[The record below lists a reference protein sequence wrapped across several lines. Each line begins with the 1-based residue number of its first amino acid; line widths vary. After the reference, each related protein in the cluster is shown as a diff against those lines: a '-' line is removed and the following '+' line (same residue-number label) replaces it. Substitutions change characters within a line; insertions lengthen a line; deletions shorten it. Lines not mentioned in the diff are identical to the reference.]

1 MAEAEQPTTVDQID
15 APTTDMRAELDDLI
29 TRAAAKDATKD
40 HNAAS
45 ELYSQATELQAALNG
60 EMSPENADLL
70 YAYGKSLYNVAVSKS
85 DVLGSK
91 VAGDSQSSSNA
102 PAAKATSSKTA
113 ATGGSLVKD
122 AISSSM
128 TQNAATPA
136 KEVNAQLDAAPS
148 KPFFQFTGDEN
159 FVDSD
164 EEEDEEENGEAE
176 EEEED
181 DFENA
186 FEVLDLARILYLK
199 KLEVAAENSTD
210 KGKGKASDLP
220 ADLRHI
226 KERLADTYDL
236 QAEISL
242 EGERFSDAVT
252 DLRTALDLRNTLF
265 PFEDPSV
272 AECHYKLSL
281 ALEFASVPQQGEE
294 DDGQEKTVDEEMRN
308 EAATQM
314 EHAIES
320 CKVRMASEEKKLEAD
335 KEMDEDKVTAA
346 KRKISN
352 VKEIIADME
361 QRLIDLRRP
370 PVSIEQKEQ
379 ESEAMLKGI
388 LGQIVGQSVT
398 DQQARLDAVSKEATD
413 LSSLVRR
420 KPAASQSSQ
429 QSSSKRPAE
438 DGSAD
443 GESKRAR
450 VEDA

>member
-1 MAEAEQPTTVDQID
+1 MAEAEQSTVANPIETPAATQDK
-15 APTTDMRAELDDLI
+15 RAQLGDLI
-29 TRAAAKDATKD
+29 ARAAAKDATKD
-40 HNAAS
+40 HNSAS
-45 ELYSQATELQAALNG
+45 ELYSQATELQAELNG
-60 EMSPENADLL
+60 ELSSENADLL

-91 VAGDSQSSSNA
+91 VAGEPQQAQSHNA
-102 PAAKATSSKTA
+102 PATKSTS
-113 ATGGSLVKD
+113 TGENLIQG

-128 TQNAATPA
+128 TKNATSTKKDASPQS
-136 KEVNAQLDAAPS
+136 EAAPS

-159 FVDSD
+159 FVDSED
-164 EEEDEEENGEAE
+164 EDEEEENEEAGDDE
-176 EEEED
+176 DED
-181 DFENA
+181 DFANA

-199 KLEVAAENSTD
+199 KLEAVEESGAD
-210 KGKGKASDLP
+210 KGKGKSAELP
-220 ADLRHI
+220 ADLKHI

-242 EGERFSDAVT
+242 EAERFTDAVT

-281 ALEFASVPQQGEE
+281 ALEFASVQQQGE
-294 DDGQEKTVDEEMRN
+294 DDDDQEKTVDAEMRE

-314 EHAIES
+314 ERAIES

-335 KEMDEDKVTAA
+335 TDLDEDKVTAT
-346 KRKISN
+346 KRKIAN

-361 QRLIDLRRP
+361 QRLIDLQRS
-370 PVSIEQKEQ
+370 PVSIEQKDQ
-379 ESEAMLKGI
+379 ENEAMLKGI
-388 LGQIVGQSVT
+388 LGQIIGQSAT
-398 DQQARLDAVSKEATD
+398 DQKARLDAVSKEATD

-420 KPAASQSSQ
+420 KPATQPSQ
-429 QSSSKRPAE
+429 QPSSKRPAE
-438 DGSAD
+438 DASAD
-443 GESKRAR
+443 GDSKRAR

>member
-1 MAEAEQPTTVDQID
+1 MAEAEQPTTADQIE
-15 APTTDMRAELDDLI
+15 APTTTEMRAQLDDLI

-45 ELYSQATELQAALNG
+45 ELYSQATELQAELNG

-91 VAGDSQSSSNA
+91 VAGDSQPSSNA
-102 PAAKATSSKTA
+102 PAAKPKSAGSA
-113 ATGGSLVKD
+113 ATGESLVKN
-122 AISSSM
+122 AISSSVNK
-128 TQNAATPA
+128 NAATPA
-136 KEVNAQLDAAPS
+136 KEVSAQLDAAPS

-164 EEEDEEENGEAE
+164 DEDAEENEEAE

-199 KLEVAAENSTD
+199 KLEAAEENSMD
-210 KGKGKASDLP
+210 KGKGESSDLP
-220 ADLRHI
+220 ADLKHI

-252 DLRTALDLRNTLF
+252 DLRTALDLRNTLV

-281 ALEFASVPQQGEE
+281 ALEFASVQQQGEE
-294 DDGQEKTVDEEMRN
+294 DDGQEKTVDEEMRK
-308 EAATQM
+308 EAATHM
-314 EHAIES
+314 ERAIES
-320 CKVRMASEEKKLEAD
+320 CKIRMASEEKKLEAD
-335 KEMDEDKVTAA
+335 QAMDEDKVTAA

-361 QRLIDLRRP
+361 QRLIDLRRS
-370 PVSIEQKEQ
+370 PVSIEQREQ
-379 ESEAMLKGI
+379 ENEAMLKGI
-388 LGQIVGQSVT
+388 LGQIVGQSAT

-420 KPAASQSSQ
+420 KPAAPQSSQ

-438 DGSAD
+438 NGPAE

>member
-1 MAEAEQPTTVDQID
+1 MADAEQPTTTDQVE
-15 APTTDMRAELDDLI
+15 APTTTDIRAQLDDLI

-45 ELYSQATELQAALNG
+45 ELYSQATELQAELNG

-91 VAGDSQSSSNA
+91 VAGEPQTSSNA
-102 PAAKATSSKTA
+102 PIAKATSASSAT
-113 ATGGSLVKD
+113 TGGALVKD

-128 TQNAATPA
+128 TQTTATPA
-136 KEVNAQLDAAPS
+136 KQVSQQLEAAPS
-148 KPFFQFTGDEN
+148 KPFFQFTGDDN

-164 EEEDEEENGEAE
+164 EEDEEEENGEAE

-181 DFENA
+181 DFANA

-199 KLEVAAENSTD
+199 KLEAAEESNTD
-210 KGKGKASDLP
+210 KGKGKSADLP
-220 ADLRHI
+220 ADLIHI

-242 EGERFSDAVT
+242 EGERFSDAVN

-281 ALEFASVPQQGEE
+281 ALEFASVQQQGEDE
-294 DDGQEKTVDEEMRN
+294 DEKEKVVDEEMRR

-314 EHAIES
+314 ERAIES
-320 CKVRMASEEKKLEAD
+320 CKVRMASEEKKLETD
-335 KEMDEDKVTAA
+335 KDMDEDKVTAA

-361 QRLIDLRRP
+361 QR
-370 PVSIEQKEQ
+370 VS
-379 ESEAMLKGI
+379 
-388 LGQIVGQSVT
+388 
-398 DQQARLDAVSKEATD
+398 AT
-413 LSSLVRR
+413 
-420 KPAASQSSQ
+420 
-429 QSSSKRPAE
+429 
-438 DGSAD
+438 
-443 GESKRAR
+443 
-450 VEDA
+450 

>member
-1 MAEAEQPTTVDQID
+1 MADAEQPTTTDQIE
-15 APTTDMRAELDDLI
+15 APTTPDMRAQLEDLI

-45 ELYSQATELQAALNG
+45 ELYSQATELQAELNG

-91 VAGDSQSSSNA
+91 VAGEPQPSSNA
-102 PAAKATSSKTA
+102 PPAKATSASSA

-122 AISSSM
+122 AISSSV

-136 KEVNAQLDAAPS
+136 KQVNEQLEAAPS
-148 KPFFQFTGDEN
+148 KPFFQFTGDDN

-164 EEEDEEENGEAE
+164 DEDEEEENGEAE

-181 DFENA
+181 DFANA

-199 KLEVAAENSTD
+199 KLEAAEESSTD
-210 KGKGKASDLP
+210 KGKGKSADLP

-242 EGERFSDAVT
+242 EGERFSDAVN

-281 ALEFASVPQQGEE
+281 ALEFASVQQQGEDVDE
-294 DDGQEKTVDEEMRN
+294 KEKTVDEDMRR

-314 EHAIES
+314 ERAIES
-320 CKVRMASEEKKLEAD
+320 CKVRMASEEKKLETD
-335 KEMDEDKVTAA
+335 KDMDEDKVTAA

-361 QRLIDLRRP
+361 QR
-370 PVSIEQKEQ
+370 VSTTRSTVQAFGIE
-379 ESEAMLKGI
+379 
-388 LGQIVGQSVT
+388 IVNLLT
-398 DQQARLDAVSKEATD
+398 PRL
-413 LSSLVRR
+413 
-420 KPAASQSSQ
+420 
-429 QSSSKRPAE
+429 
-438 DGSAD
+438 
-443 GESKRAR
+443 
-450 VEDA
+450 